1 MLDKLYIEEKHEET
15 SKWSLSFNKPAF
27 QGGQTIEIDEETAKE
42 LLKINKTTKS
52 GMYGEM
58 EKFQEATNPVIKFMN
73 DNPKMFNP
81 HSKITITPNTAEAD
95 TLEIKFTNN
104 EFLKD

>member
-1 MLDKLYIEEKHEET
+1 MNKLTIQKYAHDFRGMKMTEDELFEMLT
-15 SKWSLSFNKPAF
+15 NLS
-27 QGGQTIEIDEETAKE
+27 DELFAK
-42 LLKINKTTKS
+42 TKS

-58 EKFQEATNPVIKFMN
+58 EKFKKATNPVIKFMN

-81 HSKITITPNTAEAD
+81 HSKIIITPNTAEAD